1 MSDGKYLVWSNE
13 HRCWWRPNSAGYTL
27 HVKSAGR
34 YSREEALSIA
44 RGSRR
49 GWVEGRAP
57 DEMAIAER
65 DVLDAACLADP
76 VSTPSNPGGK

>member
-1 MSDGKYLVWSNE
+1 MSDEKYLVWSNE

-34 YSREEALSIA
+34 YSRDEALAIA

-65 DVLDAACLADP
+65 DVLDAAQLDTN
-76 VSTPSNPGGK
+76 SQTSGQGT